1 MILWYFNHKPGGLIW
16 AIFFTVRNTNLDYRT
31 AVTDLFSV
39 ANVGLNTRRIVRYNA
54 NTLNTPYQ
62 SGMTSDID
70 SGLAIITMG
79 SNNYGSI
86 VCIPEGGTVTAPCI
100 CKKTNTWGRWYRV
113 IMDLDVQA
121 GRVES
126 IDCAG
131 NSLTLYDVTFP
142 APFIKTPQVIVGLY
156 SNTTTSNYGN
166 ISTMAT
172 MITTTGFR
180 IKVANANSGSFA
192 PGVSWIA
199 FTQ

>member
-1 MILWYFNHKPGGLIW
+1 
-16 AIFFTVRNTNLDYRT
+16 
-31 AVTDLFSV
+31 
-39 ANVGLNTRRIVRYNA
+39 
-54 NTLNTPYQ
+54 
-62 SGMTSDID
+62 
-70 SGLAIITMG
+70 
-79 SNNYGSI
+79 
-86 VCIPEGGTVTAPCI
+86 
-100 CKKTNTWGRWYRV
+100 
-113 IMDLDVQA
+113 MDLDVQA